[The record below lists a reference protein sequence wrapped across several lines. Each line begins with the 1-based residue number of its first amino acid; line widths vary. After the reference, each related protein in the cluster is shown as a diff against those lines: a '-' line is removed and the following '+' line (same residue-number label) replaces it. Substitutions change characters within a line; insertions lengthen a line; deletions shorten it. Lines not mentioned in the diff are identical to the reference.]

1 MKIKTKFMLG
11 LGALPVLFILMV
23 AVGWIQNESLSR
35 MSDTLQK
42 DYDTTLLAEQIHR
55 KIKNEAIS
63 LRNLALLGDAA
74 LVDKEIELLE
84 AESASVA
91 EDITRLESAVTTD
104 EQRVLVERLHD
115 VNHEFLEYKDEAVRY
130 FAAGRNAEGIALINE
145 RGHAIQGEFFDAIS
159 TLTVHL
165 ESEMDSALVDVPRD
179 FQRNMLLL
187 GLVMLLGVLFTGASL
202 YWRVWTVAVRLKRVS
217 GIMASV
223 ADGTAD
229 LKTRIDAPSQDEID
243 DVARSFN
250 RMASS
255 LAEQREREKDEHW
268 LKSNVAELT
277 SLLTG
282 ERDVEGVARSFLSKA
297 VPAAGACHA
306 VFYAKETDDE
316 SREEPVLRLTAS
328 YAFKERKHLVN
339 TFRMGEGL
347 IGQAALERSP
357 ILLTSVPAD
366 YVTVRSG
373 LGEAAPLHVLVWP
386 IAFKGE
392 VLAVVELASFEPFT
406 PIRQTYMAEMASHL
420 GIILDNV
427 ASGSR
432 LARMLE
438 RSQAMT
444 EELQAQS
451 EELQSQQEELRAMNE
466 ELEEQTLALRQSE
479 ERLQSQQ
486 EELEQTNAE
495 LKEKADRLEL
505 QNKRFEET
513 NREMEIARI
522 GLVEQSRQLAL
533 SSKYKSEFLANM
545 SHELRTPLNSLLILS
560 KLLADNNA
568 GNLSEKQ
575 IEYAKIIYSSGSDLL
590 ALINDILD
598 LAKIESGKAD
608 ADPSDVRVEA
618 LAEFAESSFRAVANE
633 KGLRFDV
640 VVREGAPAAIFS
652 DERRLQQ
659 VIRNLLSN
667 AFKFTHEGAVRIEFG
682 ADPSN
687 GKKLAIAVADTGIG
701 IAEDKQ
707 ELIFQAFQQADGT
720 TSRKYGGTGLG
731 LSICR
736 EIAELLNGE
745 IAVSSVEGEGSVFTF
760 RAGDYEGAP
769 NARALARTMVEA
781 AAAVEVEEAPAGG
794 PASPAPPA
802 FAPSSARRASP
813 SVDEEAHHIKKLL
826 IVDDDVKQRNSL
838 MELIGG
844 KDFII
849 KAVSTGAEALERL
862 KVDAFDCMVLDLGL
876 GDTTG
881 FELLERMRA
890 ASLREFPSV
899 FVYTGRDLT
908 SKEEIQLKKYAHS
921 IIIKDSRAPERLM
934 DELERFLASSAEDA
948 VDAPAGGEA
957 ARAGDRDDHEDQA
970 AAPQRTGLEGKRVL
984 LVDDDV
990 RNVFALSSALEGYGM
1005 QVSFAENGAE
1015 GLELLERDG
1024 RFDLVLT
1031 DIMMPEM
1038 DGYETIRRL
1047 RAMPGFDRLPV
1058 IALTAKAMREDR
1070 EKCLEVG
1077 ASDYIAKPV
1086 DPGQLAS
1093 LMKVWLHPERNG

>member
-1 MKIKTKFMLG
+1 MLG
-11 LGALPVLFILMV
+11 LSALPVLFFLMA
-23 AVGWIQNESLSR
+23 AVGTIQNANLMR
-35 MSDTLQK
+35 MSETLQR
-42 DYDTTLLAEQIHR
+42 DYDTTLLAEDIHR
-55 KIKNEAIS
+55 KVKNEAIY
-63 LRNLALLGDAA
+63 LRNMAIFVDDVA
-74 LVDKEIELLE
+74 VDKEIELLE
-84 AESASVA
+84 VESASVA
-91 EDITRLESAVTTD
+91 EDLTRLESMVTTD
-104 EQRVLVERLHD
+104 EQRVLVERVHD
-115 VNHEFLEYKDEAVRY
+115 VNHEFLEYKDEAVRA
-130 FAAGRNAEGIALINE
+130 FAEGRRDEGVALINE
-145 RGHAIQGEFFDAIS
+145 RGHAIQTEFFEAIS
-159 TLTVHL
+159 ALTDDL
-165 ESEMDSALVDVPRD
+165 EAEMDSALIEVPRD
-179 FQRNMLLL
+179 FQRNMGGL
-187 GLVMLLGVLFTGASL
+187 GLVTMLGVLVAAAFLYRGAWS
-202 YWRVWTVAVRLKRVS
+202 VAVRLKRVS
-217 GIMASV
+217 VIIASV

-229 LKTRIDAPSQDEID
+229 LRTRIDATSQDEID

-255 LAEQREREKDEHW
+255 LADQRDREQGENW

-277 SLLTG
+277 ALLTG
-282 ERDVEGVARSFLSKA
+282 ERDVEGVARTFLSKA

-316 SREEPVLRLTAS
+316 TREEPLLRLMAS
-328 YAFKERKHLVN
+328 YAFKERKHLAN
-339 TFRMGEGL
+339 SFRLGEGL
-347 IGQAALERSP
+347 IGQAALERSQ
-357 ILLTSVPAD
+357 ILLTSVPSD

-373 LGEAAPLHVLVWP
+373 LGEAAPLNVLVLP
-386 IAFKGE
+386 IEFKGE
-392 VLAVVELASFEPFT
+392 VLAVVELASFQPFA
-406 PIRQTYMAEMASHL
+406 PIQQAYLSEMASHL

-427 ASGSR
+427 ASGIR

-560 KLLADNNA
+560 KLLADNTG
-568 GNLSEKQ
+568 GNLNEKQ

-618 LAEFAESSFRAVANE
+618 LAEFAESCFRAVANE

-640 VVREGAPAAIFS
+640 VVREEAPTAIFS

-667 AFKFTHEGAVRIEFG
+667 AFKFTQEGAVTIEFG
-682 ADPSN
+682 AAEGGGNKP
-687 GKKLAIAVADTGIG
+687 KLSISVADTGIG
-701 IAEDKQ
+701 IARDKQ
-707 ELIFQAFQQADGT
+707 ELIFEAFQQADGT

-745 IAVSSVEGEGSVFTF
+745 LVVSSVEGEGSVFAF

-769 NARALARTMVEA
+769 NARALARSMVEA
-781 AAAVEVEEAPAGG
+781 AAAVAVEGTPTAE
-794 PASPAPPA
+794 SPTAEPPTAEPPA
-802 FAPSSARRASP
+802 ARGATP
-813 SVDEEAHHIKKLL
+813 AVDREAHHIKKLL

-849 KAVSTGAEALERL
+849 KAVSTGEEALEQL
-862 KVDAFDCMVLDLGL
+862 KVDAFDCLVLDLGL

-881 FELLERMRA
+881 FELLERMKSA
-890 ASLREFPSV
+890 PLREFPLV

-908 SKEEIQLKKYAHS
+908 SKEEIHLKKYAHA

-934 DELERFLASSAEDA
+934 DELETFLASSAA
-948 VDAPAGGEA
+948 A
-957 ARAGDRDDHEDQA
+957 ARAADTPAVGADPAGDKGAEA

-990 RNVFALSSALEGYGM
+990 RNVFALSSALESYGM
-1005 QVSFAENGAE
+1005 HVSFAENGAE
-1015 GLELLERDG
+1015 GLELLERET

-1077 ASDYIAKPV
+1077 ASDYVAKPV
-1086 DPGQLAS
+1086 DPAQLAS